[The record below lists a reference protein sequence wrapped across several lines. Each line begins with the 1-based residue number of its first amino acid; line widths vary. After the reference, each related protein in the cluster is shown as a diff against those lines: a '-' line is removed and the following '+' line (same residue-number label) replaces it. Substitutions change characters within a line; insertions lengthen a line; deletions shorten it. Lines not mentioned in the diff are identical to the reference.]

1 MIKKILKKNVP
12 ELLNDN
18 KFWSNSFLSI
28 TKHRLYSHYLN
39 PCLDDNDV
47 VLLLALKNGEIV
59 GYMGVF
65 VDYINIEKKNV
76 KVGWLSTWWVHQ
88 KTKGSGIGRSLLF
101 SIYESFKGRIGVSQF
116 TPLAKRVY
124 DRSGYFQTLQKNYGY
139 KFVFR
144 SNLDVVF
151 PLINNK
157 FNRVRGLLSF
167 FDFILNIPINIK
179 IVFHKINL
187 KINKDIKLEYV
198 NSIDKNLNDFIKKH
212 SSNYLSKKNIN
223 FFNWLKAYH
232 WVQESPLK
240 SYTTY
245 KDYFFSMNSEKFNI
259 YFLKIYKL
267 SELIG
272 FLVLQ
277 RKDHQ
282 LKVLFVYYDKSYS
295 NYISKIILLHC
306 FKLKVKELIC
316 YDDQINIK
324 IKHSFYFIY
333 YRSRLKE
340 SIISKKFGDIDFSK
354 YNINLGDG
362 DCCFA

>member
-1 MIKKILKKNVP
+1 
-12 ELLNDN
+12 
-18 KFWSNSFLSI
+18 
-28 TKHRLYSHYLN
+28 
-39 PCLDDNDV
+39 
-47 VLLLALKNGEIV
+47 
-59 GYMGVF
+59 
-65 VDYINIEKKNV
+65 
-76 KVGWLSTWWVHQ
+76 
-88 KTKGSGIGRSLLF
+88 
-101 SIYESFKGRIGVSQF
+101 
-116 TPLAKRVY
+116 
-124 DRSGYFQTLQKNYGY
+124 
-139 KFVFR
+139 
-144 SNLDVVF
+144 
-151 PLINNK
+151 
-157 FNRVRGLLSF
+157 
-167 FDFILNIPINIK
+167 
-179 IVFHKINL
+179 
-187 KINKDIKLEYV
+187 
-198 NSIDKNLNDFIKKH
+198 
-212 SSNYLSKKNIN
+212 
-223 FFNWLKAYH
+223 
-232 WVQESPLK
+232 
-240 SYTTY
+240 
-245 KDYFFSMNSEKFNI
+245 MNSEKFNI